1 MPSEEKPLASN
12 YFHCCFLAVI
22 CLFLIAPALPM
33 AAQTESV
40 LYSFRGGNDGSSAVL
55 GNLVFD
61 KQGNLYG
68 TTPYGG
74 TANSECTNGSCGV
87 VFKVTPAGKEKV
99 LYRFTGG
106 ADGGFPQSGLA
117 IDAQGNLYGTTFSGG
132 IANCSGKGCGTVFK
146 VTPSGTETVLYS
158 FTNGNDGALPKG
170 GLVLDKL
177 GNLYGTT
184 EVGIVS
190 TFGTVFKLTP
200 SGTETVLHYFAGGTA
215 DGADPSYGNLL
226 LDANGNLFGTTEAGG
241 TSGNG
246 TVFEVTSKGV
256 EKILHSFAGGT
267 KDGSLPEGTMAR
279 DKQGNLYGTTSL
291 GDPAAAASSSN

>member
-1 MPSEEKPLASN
+1 MPSEEKLRASDH
-12 YFHCCFLAVI
+12 YFLCCFLAMI
-22 CLFLIAPALPM
+22 CFLVIAPALPM

-40 LYSFRGGNDGSSAVL
+40 LYSFKGGNDGASAVL
-55 GNLVFD
+55 GNLVAD

-74 TANSECTNGSCGV
+74 TANSKCTNGSCGV
-87 VFKVTPAGKEKV
+87 VFKITPAGKEKV

-132 IANCSGKGCGTVFK
+132 IANCSGNGCGTVFK

-184 EVGIVS
+184 EVGIAS

-226 LDANGNLFGTTEAGG
+226 MDAN
-241 TSGNG
+241 
-246 TVFEVTSKGV
+246 
-256 EKILHSFAGGT
+256 
-267 KDGSLPEGTMAR
+267 
-279 DKQGNLYGTTSL
+279 GNLYGTTKQEERREMER
-291 GDPAAAASSSN
+291 SSK